1 MAVVALPP
9 RGEWFADARDGDRAL
24 RVSWHTELGC
34 VVLSTWRGDSCV
46 GTVRLAPADAA
57 RLVSVLAD
65 GLAAAAT
72 DAPSVGSPAGS
83 PAGSL
88 TVEAPFAGSGRT
100 GAATA

>member
-1 MAVVALPP
+1 MDVVALPP
-9 RGEWFADARDGDRAL
+9 RGEWFADARDGDRAM

-46 GTVRLAPADAA
+46 GTVRLAPADVA

-72 DAPSVGSPAGS
+72 AGS
-83 PAGSL
+83 P
-88 TVEAPFAGSGRT
+88 TVAAPFADAGRT
-100 GAATA
+100 DAETA